1 MTTAEETFELSLQG
15 VEIPSPANFE
25 VPELQLTAELKDG
38 VALQLTV
45 RVMDVSEQEA
55 DRRAYN
61 FAEELYLRFLVHFG
75 GHIERSGPPR
85 LIGKR
90 FTTDGSTSAT
100 AIVTGQA
107 HAIGGGSIVLSQRD
121 VDDLARDVQLR
132 VITPALAT
140 SAQLY
145 AAVAMYA
152 TGLESQN
159 KVVRFLVFYS
169 ALALAALLRWHDGRQ
184 QKVDRLILDGN
195 PQIARSVSPTNKNVQ
210 ETLYTK
216 LRNDLI
222 HAEERGCD
230 PAGAIAAIEKHIAQ
244 FQHDVW
250 LVFSNL

>member
-1 MTTAEETFELSLQG
+1 
-15 VEIPSPANFE
+15 
-25 VPELQLTAELKDG
+25 
-38 VALQLTV
+38 
-45 RVMDVSEQEA
+45 
-55 DRRAYN
+55 
-61 FAEELYLRFLVHFG
+61 VHFG

-90 FTTDGSTSAT
+90 FTPDGSVSAT

-107 HAIGGGSIVLSQRD
+107 HTIGRGSVVLTQRD
-121 VDDLARDVQLR
+121 VDDLAKDVQLR
-132 VITPALAT
+132 VITPELAT

-169 ALALAALLRWHDGRQ
+169 ALALAALFKWHDGRQ
-184 QKVDRLILDGN
+184 QKVDRLILDRN

-230 PAGAIAAIEKHIAQ
+230 PGGAIAAIEKHIAQ
-244 FQHDVW
+244 FQNDVW